1 MRRPEFILFLGCLA
15 ITFGVFLYSS
25 RSNDAAADRAFDRIA
40 EESLQSLDARMHT
53 YLQSLNGIAAFMN
66 ASDEVTASDFAHYV
80 DTLEIDSFLPG
91 INGIGFVAPVARGT
105 EEAFIEKVTALGIED
120 FRIHPDT
127 GNAEKMVIQYIYP
140 QGPNAEAVGLDISF
154 NEDRRRAA
162 LRARETRE
170 PKLTPRILLVQD
182 KTRQPG
188 FLLLRPVFAAD
199 NSPAQETA
207 GFIGW
212 VYAPFVGANLLSG
225 LTPAQGE
232 SYDIQVYDGLTTAPE
247 SRIFDSTPEGIA
259 TGHHSITQT
268 IERFGRPW
276 TVVHVSTAS
285 FDRATH
291 SAVPEIL
298 LVSGILLAILFF
310 VAFRSLRQRSAA
322 LSELAVLRERQID
335 AHEEENRA
343 VIENAVTPIFLLDS
357 NDRVLFANQAAL
369 VCFGYGHEALKG
381 MEFGEL
387 VTDLVEDHDHEQ
399 VNAAGKTC
407 FGQDLKLDLQR
418 NNWTTHTGERR
429 VTAIVRDLTSELAV
443 QDELARNKALY
454 DLALEGAQIGVFD
467 IDLRTGKSEVSD
479 TWRRILGMA
488 DFERLPDPQG
498 EFLKRVHPD
507 DLPLLTQTDQACISG
522 QQQRSVTEYRLKIGT
537 GEWRWMR
544 SDAVVTERDE
554 NGTALRM
561 VGTQT
566 DVTDIVHA
574 RNALETSERR
584 FRQVLAAA
592 PVGMAILGEGGVFN
606 SVNSALC
613 TLCGY
618 SEEELLSNTK
628 LGDLMPEGDLQKLY
642 GEVRGLVDSHSSQN
656 YQAEYR
662 ITHKLGYERWGLF
675 NVSWTFDKNTR
686 GYVFIVQI
694 NDITDQ
700 KKLEQIKSEFVST
713 VSHELRTPLT
723 SIKGA
728 LGLIDTTDNSRFL
741 PAHIRLI
748 DIARSNADRL
758 SHIVNDILDLEKIS
772 SGEVQF
778 DFHDVDLNKVIN
790 DSVNEMSPFAITHN
804 NTLGVQLPDKPLT
817 VRVDESRTRQVLANL
832 ISNACKYSDAESG
845 VQIRAERLGDRAIVF
860 IQNTGPGVPE
870 NFRPRIFQAFS
881 QADGSDTRAKGGTG
895 LGLNITRQII
905 KRQGGTI
912 GFESIPKGVTVFWF
926 TCPIAEAET
935 VQSPAAPDAEVGE
948 RDTKLRV
955 LHIEDDIDFAEVIRT
970 GLDSVAEVTNVTN
983 LAQAQKLI
991 GQEELDVV
999 ILDWSLPDGDARSLL
1014 EDIIRLH
1021 PEAKI
1026 ISLSADN
1033 NREPDP
1039 RVGINLVKSRSGIS
1053 SVVNSITG
1061 TTARAS

>member
-1 MRRPEFILFLGCLA
+1 MRRPEFILFLGCIA

-25 RSNDAAADRAFDRIA
+25 RSNDAAAERAFDRIA
-40 EESLQSLDARMHT
+40 EESLQSLDTRMHT
-53 YLQSLNGIAAFMN
+53 YLQSLNGIAAFMKS
-66 ASDEVTASDFAHYV
+66 SDEVTARDFGHYV
-80 DTLEIDSFLPG
+80 DALQIESFLPG
-91 INGIGFVAPVARGT
+91 INGIGFVASVARGT
-105 EEAFIEKVTALGIED
+105 EDAFVEQVTALGIDD
-120 FRIHPDT
+120 FSIHPNT

-162 LRARETRE
+162 LRARETGE
-170 PKLTPRILLVQD
+170 PQLTSRILLVQD

-188 FLLLRPVFAAD
+188 FLLLRPVFAAAD
-199 NSPAQETA
+199 SAAPDPAD
-207 GFIGW
+207 FIGW
-212 VYAPFVGANLLSG
+212 VYAPFVGANLLNG
-225 LTPAQGE
+225 LTPAQGA
-232 SYDIQVYDGLTTAPE
+232 SYAIKVFDGLTTAPE
-247 SRIFDSTPEGIA
+247 NLIFDSTGQSAEVGR
-259 TGHHSITQT
+259 HSITQT

-276 TVVHVSTAS
+276 TLVHVSTVG
-285 FDRATH
+285 FDSAMH
-291 SAVPEIL
+291 SAVPEL
-298 LVSGILLAILFF
+298 LLISGLLLAILFF
-310 VAFRSLRQRSAA
+310 VAFRSMRQRSAA
-322 LSELAVLRERQID
+322 LSELAALRERQID
-335 AHEEENRA
+335 AHEEENRS
-343 VIENAVTPIFLLDS
+343 VIENAVTPVFLLDS
-357 NDRVLFANQAAL
+357 SDRVLFANQAAL
-369 VCFGYGHEALKG
+369 VCFGYGREALKDMG
-381 MEFGEL
+381 FADL
-387 VTDLVEDHDHEQ
+387 VTDVIEDHDHEQ
-399 VNAAGKTC
+399 VNATGKTC
-407 FGQDLKLDLQR
+407 FGQELKLDLQR
-418 NNWTTHTGERR
+418 NDWTTYTGERR

-467 IDLRTGKSEVSD
+467 IDLRSGKSEVSS

-488 DFERLPDPQG
+488 DYERLSDPQG

-507 DLPLLTQTDQACISG
+507 DLSLLTQTDQACISG
-522 QQQRSVTEYRLKIGT
+522 QQERSVTEYRMKIGT

-554 NGTALRM
+554 DGIALRM

-613 TLCGY
+613 RLCGY
-618 SEEELLSNTK
+618 SEDELLSNTK
-628 LGDLMPEGDLQKLY
+628 LGDMMPEDDLTKLY
-642 GEVRGLVDSHSSQN
+642 AEVRGLVKSRSSQN

-662 ITHKLGYERWGLF
+662 ITHKQGFERWGLF

-728 LGLIDTTDNSRFL
+728 LGLIDTTDNSRLL

-772 SGEVQF
+772 SGEVMF
-778 DFHDVDLNKVIN
+778 DFHDADLNSVIR
-790 DSVNEMSPFAITHN
+790 DSMNEMSPFATTHN
-804 NTLGVQLPDKPLT
+804 NTLGVQLPDAPLM

-832 ISNACKYSDAESG
+832 ISNACKYSDAKSE
-845 VQIRAERLGDRAIVF
+845 VQIRAEQLGDRAIVF

-912 GFESIPKGVTVFWF
+912 GFESIPNGVTVFWF

-935 VQSPAAPDAEVGE
+935 IQAPALPDAEIGE
-948 RDTKLRV
+948 RHAKLRV
-955 LHIEDDIDFAEVIRT
+955 LHIEDDLDFAEVIRT
-970 GLDSVAEVTNVTN
+970 GLDSVADVTNVTN
-983 LAQAQKLI
+983 LAQARQLI
-991 GQEELDVV
+991 GQDELDVV
-999 ILDWSLPDGDARSLL
+999 ILDWSLPDGDARTLL
-1014 EDIIRLH
+1014 GDITRLH
-1021 PEAKI
+1021 PTAKI

-1039 RVGINLVKSRSGIS
+1039 RVGINLIKSRSGIS

-1061 TTARAS
+1061 ATARAS

>member
-25 RSNDAAADRAFDRIA
+25 RSNDAAAEQAFDRIA
-40 EESLQSLDARMHT
+40 EESLQSLDARIRT
-53 YLQSLNGIAAFMN
+53 YLQSLNGVAAFLN
-66 ASDEVTASDFAHYV
+66 ASDEVTARDFAHYV
-80 DTLEIDSFLPG
+80 DTLQIDSFLPG
-91 INGIGFVAPVARGT
+91 INGIGFVASVAKGT
-105 EEAFIEKVTALGIED
+105 EDAFVEEVTALGIKD

-127 GNAEKMVIQYIYP
+127 GNAEKLVIQYIYP

-154 NEDRRRAA
+154 NDDRRRAA
-162 LRARETRE
+162 LRARETGE
-170 PKLTPRILLVQD
+170 PQLTPRILLVQD

-188 FLLLRPVFAAD
+188 FLLLRPVYAA
-199 NSPAQETA
+199 TA
-207 GFIGW
+207 GTQEATEFSGW
-212 VYAPFVGANLLSG
+212 VYAPFVGANLLNK
-225 LTPAQGE
+225 LTSAQGE
-232 SYDIQVYDGLTTAPE
+232 AYDIKVFDGLTTAPE
-247 SRIFDSTPEGIA
+247 NLIFDSTNENAEG
-259 TGHHSITQT
+259 GRQSVVQT

-276 TVVHVSTAS
+276 TVVQVSTAG
-285 FDRATH
+285 FDSAMH

-298 LVSGILLAILFF
+298 LISGILLAILFF

-322 LSELAVLRERQID
+322 LSQLAVLRERQID
-335 AHEEENRA
+335 AHEEENRS
-343 VIENAVTPIFLLDS
+343 VIENAVTPVFLLDS
-357 NDRVLFANQAAL
+357 KDRVRFANQAAL
-369 VCFGYGHEALKG
+369 VCFGYGREALEG
-381 MEFGEL
+381 MDFADL
-387 VTDLVEDHDHEQ
+387 VTERINDHDHEQ

-407 FGQDLKLDLQR
+407 FGQELKLDLQR

-467 IDLRTGKSEVSD
+467 IDLRSGKSEVSD
-479 TWRRILGMA
+479 TWRHILGMA
-488 DFERLPDPQG
+488 DYERLTDPQA

-507 DLPLLTQTDQACISG
+507 DLPLLTQTDQACIAG
-522 QQQRSVTEYRLKIGT
+522 QQKRSVTEYRLKVGT

-554 NGTALRM
+554 NGAALRM
-561 VGTQT
+561 VGTQS
-566 DVTDIVHA
+566 DVTDVVHA

-584 FRQVLAAA
+584 FRQVLSAA

-618 SEEELLSNTK
+618 SEDELLSNTK
-628 LGDLMPEGDLQKLY
+628 LGDLMPNGDLQKLY
-642 GEVRGLVDSHSSQN
+642 GEVRGLVESHSSQT

-675 NVSWTFDKNTR
+675 NVSWTYDKNNR
-686 GYVFIVQI
+686 SYVFIVQI

-728 LGLIDTTDNSRFL
+728 LGLIDTTDNTRLL

-778 DFHDVDLNKVIN
+778 DFHDVDLNDVIS
-790 DSVNEMSPFAITHN
+790 DSVNEMSPFATTHN
-804 NTLGVQLPDKPLT
+804 NTLGLQLPESPLM

-832 ISNACKYSDAESG
+832 ISNACKYSDAESE

-905 KRQGGTI
+905 KRQDGTI
-912 GFESIPKGVTVFWF
+912 GFESIPNGVTVFWF
-926 TCPIAEAET
+926 TCPIANAET
-935 VQSPAAPDAEVGE
+935 TQTPTLPDMRIAA
-948 RDTKLRV
+948 RDEKLRV
-955 LHIEDDIDFAEVIRT
+955 LHIEDDLDFAEVIRT
-970 GLDSVAEVTNVTN
+970 GLDSVADVTNVTN
-983 LAQAQKLI
+983 LAQARKLI
-991 GQEELDVV
+991 GKEELDVV

-1014 EDIIRLH
+1014 EDITRLH
-1021 PEAKI
+1021 PAAKI

-1039 RVGINLVKSRSGIS
+1039 RVGINLIKSRSGIS